1 MTAVLPAH
9 AREWERLEA
18 ASPWARRPARI
29 GALHAE
35 LTGDGKNLVLIGAGN
50 AWEKSQISVRLDK
63 LTAKWQGTGTGAV
76 LLPAT
81 WANVVQLG
89 YSFANTTGLAFV
101 PHGRLIDWIAAE
113 TAHRFAEPPQL
124 EKFWP
129 PWLTPRD
136 YQIEGARKIAHLGRF
151 LLLDDAGLGK
161 TLTTLLG
168 IEQRRRTGITVFPLV
183 ILVPSWDVADVWDR
197 EIRKWMP
204 PEWGEPCYYAGTN
217 RTRLLRH
224 PGVKVLITTYATA
237 RKDAALVDL
246 PLAKFEPPAVVI
258 DEGHLIK
265 NADARQSRA
274 ARNIARRAATV
285 VILSGTLV
293 THNLGDAFPPLAAMD
308 PRTWQDKGRYAARFC
323 LAAAADYG
331 SPDLAG
337 LNPVTEPEFRACLLG
352 QMLRR
357 AKADVLKELPP
368 KTYSLRRPDIPP
380 EWRRVYQD
388 MEEQMLAELPDGTEL
403 SEMHSLSLLTRLSQ
417 LASSAASVEWTETW
431 NEKLGMMVPRQIV
444 TLRAP
449 SWKAESLLE
458 IMAEREGQPV
468 AVFMASKQLARIT
481 GDYLGKA
488 GYRFGYVTG
497 LGQGVTRRTRTAAID
512 AFQDGKLDAIV
523 CTAGAGSLGIT
534 LTRASAAV
542 MLQRPWPFDQAIQP
556 EDRIHRFGQMAD
568 KVEIIDIVAK
578 GTVDERVRELL
589 HTKAGRL
596 SEFVRDRRIM
606 LELLGGK
613 R

>member
-1 MTAVLPAH
+1 VTAVLPAH
-9 AREWERLEA
+9 AREQYRLGQHP
-18 ASPWARRPARI
+18 STI

-35 LTGDGKNLVLIGAGN
+35 LTGDGRNLVLIGAGN
-50 AWEKSQISVRLDK
+50 AFERSQISVRLDK

-89 YSFANTTGLAFV
+89 YSFASTTGLAFV
-101 PHGRLIDWIAAE
+101 PHARLIDWIAAE
-113 TAHRFAEPPQL
+113 TAHRFAEPPEL
-124 EKFWP
+124 EPFWP
-129 PWLTPRD
+129 PWLSPRD
-136 YQIEGARKIAHLGRF
+136 YQVEAARKIAHFGKF
-151 LLLDDAGLGK
+151 LLLDEAGVGK

-204 PEWGEPCYYAGTN
+204 PDWGEPCYYGGTN

-246 PLAKFEPPAVVI
+246 PLASFAPPAVVA
-258 DEGHLIK
+258 DEAHALK
-265 NADARQSRA
+265 NADAKQSRA
-274 ARNIARRAATV
+274 ARNIARRASTV
-285 VILSGTLV
+285 VLLSGTLITRNV
-293 THNLGDAFPPLAAMD
+293 GDAFPPLAAMD
-308 PRTWQDKGRYAARFC
+308 PRTWQDKGRYASRFC
-323 LAAAADYG
+323 ITTAGDY
-331 SPDLAG
+331 STEIVG

-357 AKADVLKELPP
+357 AKSDVLKELPP
-368 KTYSLRRPDIPP
+368 KTYSLRRPEIPP

-388 MEEQMLAELPDGTEL
+388 MEEEMLAELPDGTEL

-417 LASSAASVEWTETW
+417 LASSAASVEWTEVW
-431 NEKLGMMVPRQIV
+431 SEKLQMMVPKQVV

-458 IMAEREGQPV
+458 IMAERPGQPV
-468 AVFMASKQLARIT
+468 AVFTASRQLARIT
-481 GDYLGKA
+481 GDYLDKA
-488 GYRFGYVTG
+488 GYRYGYVTG
-497 LGQGVTRRTRTAAID
+497 LGQGVTRRTRTTAID
-512 AFQDGKLDAIV
+512 AFQDGKMDAIV
-523 CTAGAGSLGIT
+523 CTAGAGALGIT
-534 LTRASAAV
+534 LTRAATGV
-542 MLQRPWPFDQAIQP
+542 MIQRPWPFDWAVQP
-556 EDRIHRFGQMAD
+556 EDRLHRFGQLAD
-568 KVEIIDIVAK
+568 KVEIIDIVSK
-578 GTVDERVRELL
+578 NTVDERVRELL

-606 LELLGGK
+606 VELLGGK